1 MPDLTPYT
9 FEVVCAYAIA
19 LVLLGGIIAQSLWQA
34 RVSQRKIATLRRVQ
48 KSKTP
53 AKTTEKTSTKTSTK
67 KSV

>member
-9 FEVVCAYAIA
+9 FEVLCAYAIA
-19 LVLLGGIIAQSLWQA
+19 LVLLGGIIGQSLWQA

-48 KSKTP
+48 KSKT
-53 AKTTEKTSTKTSTK
+53 K

>member
-19 LVLLGGIIAQSLWQA
+19 LVLLGGIIAQSLWQS
-34 RVSQRKIATLRRVQ
+34 RVSQRKISTLRRVQ

-53 AKTTEKTSTKTSTK
+53 AKTTEKTSIKTSTK

>member
-9 FEVVCAYAIA
+9 FEVLCAYGIA

-53 AKTTEKTSTKTSTK
+53 AKTTKKNPVK

>member
-9 FEVVCAYAIA
+9 FEVLCTYGIA

-34 RVSQRKIATLRRVQ
+34 RVSQRKVSALRRVQ

-53 AKTTEKTSTKTSTK
+53 AKTSSK

>member
-9 FEVVCAYAIA
+9 FEVLCSYFIA
-19 LVLLGGIIAQSLWQA
+19 MVLLGGIIAQSLWQA

-53 AKTTEKTSTKTSTK
+53 AKTTEKNPVK

>member
-9 FEVVCAYAIA
+9 FEVLCAYGIA

-34 RVSQRKIATLRRVQ
+34 RVSQRKVSALRRVQ
-48 KSKTP
+48 ES
-53 AKTTEKTSTKTSTK
+53 KTTEKASTKASTK

>member
-34 RVSQRKIATLRRVQ
+34 RVSQRKISTLRRVQ
-48 KSKTP
+48 KSKT
-53 AKTTEKTSTKTSTK
+53 TEKTSVKTSTK

>member
-9 FEVVCAYAIA
+9 FEVLCAYAIA
-19 LVLLGGIIAQSLWQA
+19 VVLLGGIIAQSLWQA

-53 AKTTEKTSTKTSTK
+53 TKTTEKTTAKTSSK

>member
-9 FEVVCAYAIA
+9 FEVLCSYFIA

-53 AKTTEKTSTKTSTK
+53 TKTSTK

>member
-34 RVSQRKIATLRRVQ
+34 RISQRKIATLRRVQ
-48 KSKTP
+48 KSK
-53 AKTTEKTSTKTSTK
+53 SK

>member
-9 FEVVCAYAIA
+9 FEVVCAYVIA
-19 LVLLGGIIAQSLWQA
+19 LVLLGGIIAQSHWQA
-34 RVSQRKIATLRRVQ
+34 RVSQRKISTLRRVQ

-53 AKTTEKTSTKTSTK
+53 AKTSTEKTSTK

>member
-34 RVSQRKIATLRRVQ
+34 RVSQRKVSALRRVQ
-48 KSKTP
+48 KSK
-53 AKTTEKTSTKTSTK
+53 ASTKTSTK

>member
-9 FEVVCAYAIA
+9 FEVVCAYGIA

-48 KSKTP
+48 KSKT
-53 AKTTEKTSTKTSTK
+53 TTKNLTK

>member
-48 KSKTP
+48 KSKP
-53 AKTTEKTSTKTSTK
+53 TKKNPVK

>member
-19 LVLLGGIIAQSLWQA
+19 LVLLGGIIGQSHWQA

-48 KSKTP
+48 KSKTTEKP
-53 AKTTEKTSTKTSTK
+53 SVKTTKKNPVK

>member
-9 FEVVCAYAIA
+9 FEVLCAYGIA
-19 LVLLGGIIAQSLWQA
+19 LILLGGIIAQSLWQA

-48 KSKTP
+48 KSKTTKKNP
-53 AKTTEKTSTKTSTK
+53 AK

>member
-9 FEVVCAYAIA
+9 FEVVCAYVIA
-19 LVLLGGIIAQSLWQA
+19 LVLLVGIIAQSLWQA

-53 AKTTEKTSTKTSTK
+53 EKTTEKTSTKTSSK

>member
-48 KSKTP
+48 KSKT
-53 AKTTEKTSTKTSTK
+53 TEKASTKASTK

>member
-53 AKTTEKTSTKTSTK
+53 TKTSSKTSSK

>member
-9 FEVVCAYAIA
+9 FEVVCSYFIA

-53 AKTTEKTSTKTSTK
+53 TKTSSKTSSK

>member
-48 KSKTP
+48 KSK
-53 AKTTEKTSTKTSTK
+53 ASTKTSTK

>member
-19 LVLLGGIIAQSLWQA
+19 LVLLVGIIAQSLWQS

-48 KSKTP
+48 KSKTTKKNP
-53 AKTTEKTSTKTSTK
+53 AK

>member
-53 AKTTEKTSTKTSTK
+53 TKTSAKTSTK

>member
-9 FEVVCAYAIA
+9 FEVLGAYAVA

-48 KSKTP
+48 KSKTTKKNP
-53 AKTTEKTSTKTSTK
+53 AK

>member
-9 FEVVCAYAIA
+9 FEVLCAYAIA
-19 LVLLGGIIAQSLWQA
+19 LVLLVGIIAQSHWQA

-48 KSKTP
+48 KSKT
-53 AKTTEKTSTKTSTK
+53 TKKNPVK

>member
-9 FEVVCAYAIA
+9 FEVVCAYGIA

-34 RVSQRKIATLRRVQ
+34 RISQRKVSALRRVQ

-53 AKTTEKTSTKTSTK
+53 AKTTEKTSTK

>member
-19 LVLLGGIIAQSLWQA
+19 LVLLGGIIAQSHWQA

-48 KSKTP
+48 KSKTTE
-53 AKTTEKTSTKTSTK
+53 KTTEKTSTK

>member
-19 LVLLGGIIAQSLWQA
+19 LVLLGGIIAQSHWQA

-48 KSKTP
+48 KSKT
-53 AKTTEKTSTKTSTK
+53 TEKTSTKTSTK

>member
-34 RVSQRKIATLRRVQ
+34 RVSQCKIATLRRVQ
-48 KSKTP
+48 KSKT
-53 AKTTEKTSTKTSTK
+53 TKKNPVK

>member
-9 FEVVCAYAIA
+9 FEVVCAYGIA
-19 LVLLGGIIAQSLWQA
+19 LVLLGGIIGQSHWQA

-48 KSKTP
+48 KSKTTKKNP
-53 AKTTEKTSTKTSTK
+53 AK

>member
-9 FEVVCAYAIA
+9 FEVVCSYFIA

-48 KSKTP
+48 KSKT
-53 AKTTEKTSTKTSTK
+53 TKKNPVK

>member
-48 KSKTP
+48 KSKTSS
-53 AKTTEKTSTKTSTK
+53 KTSSK

>member
-9 FEVVCAYAIA
+9 FEVLCAYAIA
-19 LVLLGGIIAQSLWQA
+19 LVLLVGIIAQSLWQA

-48 KSKTP
+48 KSKT
-53 AKTTEKTSTKTSTK
+53 TKKNPVK

>member
-53 AKTTEKTSTKTSTK
+53 AKPPAKTSSKPSSK